1 MVPGVEHAVRS
12 SVQKVQLHCHRSTW
26 GRPSI
31 DAAVNAVPVS
41 TRHAYSRTTG
51 SHVFPCH
58 TRSNACVSDGVSASL
73 NRLCIVIAA
82 GVIVFRP
89 GDKMRRPACT
99 LKVSRSQISRPVTAS
114 SHCTR
119 RGIQLY
125 TSWVGP

>member
-1 MVPGVEHAVRS
+1 M
-12 SVQKVQLHCHRSTW
+12 TW

-41 TRHAYSRTTG
+41 TRHAYSLTAG
-51 SHVFPCH
+51 SHVFLCH
-58 TRSNACVSDGVSASL
+58 TRSNACVSDGVSESL

-89 GDKMRRPACT
+89 GDKIRRPACT
-99 LKVSRSQISRPVTAS
+99 LKVSRSQISRPVTAP